1 MTPSGQISG
10 TRRVEHVMGMPIIV
24 DLCDDKDDNDALLDE
39 LFEWFRHVD
48 TTFSTYKSDSAISL
62 IRRGALDSDDA
73 SAEVRDVLARCRQ
86 LGSETD
92 GYFDPWRCS
101 PDGLDPSGFVKGWAV
116 DEAAAILTRAGRRA
130 FAINAAGDMRLH
142 GRTWRV
148 GIQHPLERN
157 AVAKVVEAEDLAI
170 ATSGAYERGTHVR
183 DPHTGDAPSG
193 VLSVTI
199 CGPELAIADAYA
211 TAAFAMGVPR
221 AIHWTARLRGYDA
234 LTITADGRVLATP
247 GFPAC

>member
-1 MTPSGQISG
+1 MTRAPRCVTCSRAADSSAARPTG
-10 TRRVEHVMGMPIIV
+10 TSTPGDARR
-24 DLCDDKDDNDALLDE
+24 
-39 LFEWFRHVD
+39 
-48 TTFSTYKSDSAISL
+48 T
-62 IRRGALDSDDA
+62 
-73 SAEVRDVLARCRQ
+73 
-86 LGSETD
+86 GSI
-92 GYFDPWRCS
+92 
-101 PDGLDPSGFVKGWAV
+101 LSGFVKGWAV

-199 CGPELAIADAYA
+199 CGPELATADAYA

-221 AIHWTARLRGYDA
+221 AIHWTARDFVVTTRLRSPPTVA
-234 LTITADGRVLATP
+234 CSRR
-247 GFPAC
+247 PAFRRAERSSHLERRGSPHH